1 MQKVSQILLSACVGF
16 LGLGTLLPWSAKAA
30 ESAAKGKVLI
40 IVANPSTSTTVGGPV
55 GFWGAE
61 FTHPYLELT
70 EAGYQVDVASP
81 KGGKVELDAY
91 SDPRDK
97 SGYSKH
103 DLITLGFLNSPELVK
118 MWDNTIPI
126 SKVKTADY
134 KALIVAGG
142 QSPMFTF
149 RNNEELQTLF
159 MEFYHSGKPTAAL
172 CHGTALLLDLKDK
185 NGRPFIKG
193 KTITGFANAEEDFAD
208 KVVGQKV
215 MPFRIEDE
223 AKKLGAKFVAKPAF
237 TPFAV
242 QEKNLIT
249 GQQQNSGK
257 AVAQLLL
264 KSLAR

>member
-1 MQKVSQILLSACVGF
+1 MKKKLVSLMI
-16 LGLGTLLPWSAKAA
+16 GLIAIGANAA
-30 ESAAKGKVLI
+30 EQAKSKGKVLI
-40 IVANPSTSTTVGGPV
+40 VVANTAKSTTTGWPV

-61 FTHPYLELT
+61 FTHPYLEFT
-70 EAGYQVDVASP
+70 EAGYAVEVASP
-81 KGGKVELDAY
+81 NGGKVELDGY
-91 SDPRDK
+91 SDPRDQ

-103 DLITLGFLNSPELVK
+103 DLITMGFINSPDLMK
-118 MWDNTIPI
+118 MWENTMPI
-126 SKVKTADY
+126 SQVKLEDY

-149 RNNEELQTLF
+149 RSNSELQKLF
-159 MEFYHSGKPTAAL
+159 MDFYNTGKPTAAL

-185 NGRPFIKG
+185 NGKPLIKG
-193 KTITGFANAEEDFAD
+193 RKMTGFANSEEDFAD

-237 TPFAV
+237 TPFAI
-242 QEKNLIT
+242 QDKNLIT

-257 AVAQLLL
+257 AVAQLILQNL
-264 KSLAR
+264 RK

>member
-1 MQKVSQILLSACVGF
+1 MKKIAVAAILAVF
-16 LGLGTLLPWSAKAA
+16 AIKTMAA
-30 ESAAKGKVLI
+30 DQQTSKGKILI
-40 IVANPSTSTTVGGPV
+40 VVANPATSTTLGWPV

-70 EAGYQVDVASP
+70 EAGYQVELASP

-97 SGYSKH
+97 SGYSRH
-103 DLITLGFLNSPELVK
+103 DLITMGFINTPDLFK
-118 MWDNTIPI
+118 MWENTRAI
-126 SKVKTADY
+126 SQVKIEDY
-134 KALIVAGG
+134 AALIIAGG

-149 RNNEELQTLF
+149 RKNEELQKLF
-159 MEFYHSGKPTAAL
+159 MDFYQTGRPTAAL

-185 NGRPFIKG
+185 KGKPFINGRR
-193 KTITGFANAEEDFAD
+193 ITGFTNSEEDFAD

-223 AKKLGAKFVAKPAF
+223 AKKLGAKFVTKPAF
-237 TPFAV
+237 SPHAV
-242 QEKNLIT
+242 QDKNLIT

-257 AVAQLLL
+257 AVAQLVI
-264 KSLAR
+264 KSLQK

>member
-1 MQKVSQILLSACVGF
+1 MNRFIF
-16 LGLGTLLPWSAKAA
+16 TLIVLMSVIGAQAA
-30 ESAAKGKVLI
+30 EVNATKGKILIVL
-40 IVANPSTSTTVGGPV
+40 ANPAKSTTTGWPV

-70 EAGYQVDVASP
+70 EAGYEVEVASP
-81 KGGKVELDAY
+81 KGGKVELDGY

-103 DLITLGFLNSPELVK
+103 DLITMGFVNSPELVK
-118 MWDNTIPI
+118 MWENTRSI
-126 SKVKTADY
+126 SQVKMEDY
-134 KALIVAGG
+134 KALIIAGG

-149 RNNEELQTLF
+149 RGNVELQKLF
-159 MEFYHSGKPTAAL
+159 MDFYNSGKPTAAL
-172 CHGTALLLDLKDK
+172 CHGTALLLDLNDK
-185 NGRPFIKG
+185 NGKPFIKG
-193 KTITGFANAEEDFAD
+193 KRMTGFANSEEDFAD

-223 AKKLGAKFVAKPAF
+223 AVKLGAKYLAKPAF

-242 QEKNLIT
+242 QDKNLIT

-257 AVAQLLL
+257 AVAQLVL
-264 KSLAR
+264 KSLNK

>member
-1 MQKVSQILLSACVGF
+1 MRKIILSTILSAIVG
-16 LGLGTLLPWSAKAA
+16 SAGAA
-30 ESAAKGKVLI
+30 EMQAAKEAAKDAAKGKILI
-40 IVANPSTSTTVGGPV
+40 IVANSATSTTTGWPV

-70 EAGYQVDVASP
+70 EAGYEVEVASP

-103 DLITLGFLNSPELVK
+103 DLITMGFINTPDLAK
-118 MWDNTIPI
+118 MWENTKPL
-126 SKVKTADY
+126 SQVKIADY

-149 RNNEELQTLF
+149 RNNEELQKLF
-159 MEFYHSGKPTAAL
+159 LDFYQTGKPTAAL

-185 NGRPFIKG
+185 NGKPFIKG
-193 KTITGFANAEEDFAD
+193 RKITGFANSEEDFAD
-208 KVVGQKV
+208 KTVGQKV

-223 AKKLGAKFVAKPAF
+223 AKKLGANFVTKAAF
-237 TPFAV
+237 SAFAV
-242 QEKNLIT
+242 QDKNLIT
-249 GQQQNSGK
+249 GQQQSSGK
-257 AVAQLLL
+257 AVAELII
-264 KSLAR
+264 KSLRK